1 MKRILRSFL
10 TLLMLVVWVNGF
22 AADKTYS
29 YTFKSGGSFTADKQT
44 KTFGGVNWTITS
56 DGYLSFEGNN
66 KAQQIGSKKKPAK
79 NTVISTSDFP
89 GTIKNH

>member
-10 TLLMLVVWVNGF
+10 TLLMLVVWVSGF

-44 KTFGGVNWTITS
+44 KTLGGVNWTIAS

-66 KAQQIGSKKKPAK
+66 KAQQIGKKE
-79 NTVISTSDFP
+79 
-89 GTIKNH
+89 